1 MTMHPAL
8 ALIEVRS
15 IARGL
20 VVTDAIVKKSAVELL
35 RASPISPGRYITLFW
50 GPVGEVEEASREGI
64 TRSGDFLVDHLILP
78 QAHHLLRDTLL
89 GISQQAPVD
98 SLGIVET
105 STIAS
110 ALLSLDAALKC
121 ADVGIL
127 ELRLGAGIEGKGYY
141 VLSGP
146 LPDVQAATERAQAAL
161 NPQQCV
167 NVEVIPAPAQDFSD
181 FVW

>member
-1 MTMHPAL
+1 MHPAL
-8 ALIEVRS
+8 ALVEVRS

-20 VVTDAIVKKSAVELL
+20 VVTDAIVKKASVELL

-64 TRSGDFLVDHLILP
+64 ARSGDFLVDHLLLP
-78 QAHHLLRDTLL
+78 GAHPLLRDTLL
-89 GISQQAPVD
+89 GISQQALVD
-98 SLGIVET
+98 SLVIVET

-110 ALLSLDAALKC
+110 ALWSLDAALKR
-121 ADVGIL
+121 AGVGIL

-146 LPDVQAATERAQAAL
+146 LPDVQAAAERAQAVL
-161 NPQQCV
+161 TPQHCI
-167 NVEVIPAPAQDFSD
+167 NVEVVPAPAPDFAD